1 MSEFFFSHGFVTDGD
16 VHAGS
21 FLKLELDG
29 SSGII
34 DLGLDIV
41 VVGDG
46 LGEFTDSVK
55 NGSENGGDLLDKGV
69 GGEKN
74 SVLLGP
80 TLDEFLVLVEGLKEI
95 EIDGIDLNVLFLN
108 DLKMLGVSNEAD
120 LKFRSG
126 DMGKSD

>member
-1 MSEFFFSHGFVTDGD
+1 LSEFFFSHGFVTDGD
-16 VHAGS
+16 VHAGG

-55 NGSENGGDLLDKGV
+55 NGSENCGDLLDKGV

-74 SVLLGP
+74 GVLLGP